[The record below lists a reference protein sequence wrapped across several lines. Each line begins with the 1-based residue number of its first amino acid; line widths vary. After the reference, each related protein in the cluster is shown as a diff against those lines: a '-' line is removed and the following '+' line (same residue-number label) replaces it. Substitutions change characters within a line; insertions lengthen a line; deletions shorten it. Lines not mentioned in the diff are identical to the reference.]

1 MDRIASGPDDW
12 PMYRRIALLLSPLV
26 MAGLVYSFGF
36 AAIAVC
42 MGLVFA
48 TLLLSTGDN
57 NQPVAFDSSVDLGC
71 PTTLMGGF

>member
-1 MDRIASGPDDW
+1 MDRDALGADDRW
-12 PMYRRIALLLSPLV
+12 MYRRIALLLSPVV

-42 MGLVFA
+42 MALVFA
-48 TLLLSTGDN
+48 TLLFSTGV
-57 NQPVAFDSSVDLGC
+57 NQSPVAFDGPSDLGS

>member
-1 MDRIASGPDDW
+1 MDRDASGADD
-12 PMYRRIALLLSPLV
+12 PRMYRRLALLLSPVV

-42 MGLVFA
+42 MALVFA
-48 TLLLSTGDN
+48 TLLFSTGVN
-57 NQPVAFDSSVDLGC
+57 KSSIAFDGSSDLGS

>member
-1 MDRIASGPDDW
+1 
-12 PMYRRIALLLSPLV
+12 MYRRIALLLSPLA

-36 AAIAVC
+36 MAIAVC

-48 TLLLSTGDN
+48 TLLFSTSDAN
-57 NQPVAFDSSVDLGC
+57 EAAAYDKSVEFGG

>member
-1 MDRIASGPDDW
+1 
-12 PMYRRIALLLSPLV
+12 MYRRIALLLSPLV

-36 AAIAVC
+36 IAIAVC

-48 TLLLSTGDN
+48 TLLFSTGDN
-57 NQPVAFDSSVDLGC
+57 NQVAANNKSVEFGG